1 MRSILWGSLVAI
13 GVLLGLLF
21 WNQSPPSHG
30 PRREALVVYC
40 AAGLKPVVEAV
51 AKDYEREQKTSV
63 QLQYGGSGTLLSNLR
78 VAQRGDVFIPADTS
92 FIDLGNSNRL
102 LAEVLP
108 LARMSAVVVVAKGN
122 PKNIRSIRDLLRDG
136 VRVSLGNPDSVAIGT
151 VARAALTRSGDW
163 AALSARTL
171 VFKPTVND
179 VANDVKLGAVDAGIV
194 WNVTVAQYS
203 ELEAVAVPELSSA
216 RSEVSVCVLQSS
228 TQPTEALRF
237 ARYLSARDR
246 GLRRFQE
253 SGFEVM
259 PGDVW
264 NPHPSV
270 LFYSGS
276 VNRLAAEPTLREFEQ
291 REGVDITRVYNGCG
305 ILTSQI
311 RSGQRPDAYFAC
323 DVSFMDTVQ
332 SYFQP
337 AVALARTPLVLA
349 VRKGNPKAIGG
360 LPDLTRTTLKVGLC
374 QEEQSALG
382 ALSAR
387 LLRSVGLWDSV
398 KSNLA
403 VQSPTG
409 DLLINQLR
417 SGALDVA
424 LVYAANTA
432 AVLDAVDVVR
442 LTGPGT
448 IAIQPYAVS
457 RNSDHAQLM
466 SRLQQALESKV
477 SRDRFV
483 SAGFQLQES
492 LP

>member
-92 FIDLGNSNRL
+92 FIDLGNSNHL

-163 AALSARTL
+163 AALSARAL

-203 ELEAVAVPELSSA
+203 ELEAVAVPELSTA
-216 RSEVSVCVLQSS
+216 RSEVSACVLQSS
-228 TQPTEALRF
+228 AQPTEALRF

-349 VRKGNPKAIGG
+349 VRKGNPKVIGG
-360 LPDLTRTTLKVGLC
+360 LSDMTRTTLKVGLC
-374 QEEQSALG
+374 QEDQSALG

-403 VQSPTG
+403 VQAPTG

-432 AVLDAVDVVR
+432 AVLDTVEVIR

-448 IAIQPYAVS
+448 MAIQPYAVS

-483 SAGFQLQES
+483 SAGFQWQEP